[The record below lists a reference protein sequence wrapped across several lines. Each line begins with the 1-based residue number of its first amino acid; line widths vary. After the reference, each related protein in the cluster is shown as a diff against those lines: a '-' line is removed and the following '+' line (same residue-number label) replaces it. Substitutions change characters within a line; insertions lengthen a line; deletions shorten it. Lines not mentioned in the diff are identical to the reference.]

1 MMSYFG
7 FQLKKITKHNL
18 TIIALCILII
28 ISFGVLFLN
37 TKQIDSG
44 ESIKG
49 QIQGNIVIQKNN
61 IAQDKRALKKY
72 SPTGEGYRQTKIA
85 LKQTKKQLQVN
96 QALIEHINKGQWG
109 PVYKEKIKE
118 INKMKTTELSERN
131 LDFVSGIKKRY
142 QYLVKHPLPYES
154 DAAVTGLQFWLDLN
168 GTYWP
173 ILFTLVIIFIL
184 TYLYTDAYKNGLDIT
199 TVLPINVMRKQLSN
213 SLVGL
218 AISCLLYLLLSL
230 LVFTGASLIF
240 GTGNLQYPAIIHHLV
255 NRRQIVAVAPL
266 ATLIPQILILQFLKF
281 IFLVLFIQLLA
292 KLLHN
297 QLPTL
302 LLAVLLV
309 VGIGLATTV
318 IEPLA
323 QIAQWLPNTY
333 LNAINVVSGVAADNL
348 DNYHINFTSGVGT
361 LLIGSLVLF
370 SLICLL
376 ERTRTHH
383 FKEVEVL

>member
-7 FQLKKITKHNL
+7 FQLKKVAKHNL

-37 TKQIDSG
+37 TQQIDSG

-61 IAQDKRALKKY
+61 IFQDKQALKKY
-72 SPTGEGYRQTKIA
+72 SPAGEGYRQTKIA
-85 LKQTKKQLQVN
+85 LKQTKKQLQAN
-96 QALIEHINKGQWG
+96 QALIKHLNKGQWR

-118 INKMKTTELSERN
+118 NNKIKTTGLSERN
-131 LDFVSGIKKRY
+131 RDFVNGIKKRY

-154 DAAVTGLQFWLDLN
+154 DAAVTGLQFWSDLN

-173 ILFTLVIIFIL
+173 VLFTLVIIFML

-199 TVLPINVMRKQLSN
+199 TDLPINIMSKLLTN
-213 SLVGL
+213 SLAGL
-218 AISCLLYLLLSL
+218 AISCLLYLSVSL

-240 GTGNLQYPAIIHHLV
+240 GTGSLQYPAIIHHLI
-255 NRRQIVAVAPL
+255 NGHSIVAVTPL
-266 ATLIPQILILQFLKF
+266 ATLIPKMLILQFLEL
-281 IFLVLFIQLLA
+281 IFLVLLLQLLA

-302 LLAVLLV
+302 LLAVLLI
-309 VGIGLATTV
+309 VGINLATTV

-323 QIAQWLPNTY
+323 RIASWLPNTY
-333 LNAINVVSGVAADNL
+333 LNAINVVSGAAAYNL
-348 DNYHINFTSGVGT
+348 DNYQINFVSGVDT
-361 LLIGSLVLF
+361 LLIGSLILF

-376 ERTRTHH
+376 ERTRTSH
-383 FKEVEVL
+383 FKEVGAV

>member
-61 IAQDKRALKKY
+61 IAQDKQALKKY

-131 LDFVSGIKKRY
+131 LDFVSGIKKHY

-266 ATLIPQILILQFLKF
+266 ATLIPQILILQFLEF

>member
-61 IAQDKRALKKY
+61 IAQDKQALKKY

-266 ATLIPQILILQFLKF
+266 ATLIPQILILQFLEF

>member
-61 IAQDKRALKKY
+61 IAQDKQALKKY

-96 QALIEHINKGQWG
+96 QALIKHINKGQWG

-168 GTYWP
+168 GTYWS

-266 ATLIPQILILQFLKF
+266 ATLIPQILILQFLEF

>member
-7 FQLKKITKHNL
+7 FQLKKVAKHNL

-37 TKQIDSG
+37 TQQIDSG

-61 IAQDKRALKKY
+61 IAQDKQALKKY
-72 SPTGEGYRQTKIA
+72 APAGEGYRQTKIA
-85 LKQTKKQLQVN
+85 LKQTKKQLQAN
-96 QALIEHINKGQWG
+96 QALIKHLNKGQWR

-118 INKMKTTELSERN
+118 NNKIKTTGLSERN
-131 LDFVSGIKKRY
+131 RDFVNGIKKRY

-154 DAAVTGLQFWLDLN
+154 DAAVTGLQFWSDLN

-173 ILFTLVIIFIL
+173 VLFTLVIIFML

-199 TVLPINVMRKQLSN
+199 TALPINVTSKLLTN
-213 SLVGL
+213 SLAGL
-218 AISCLLYLLLSL
+218 AISCLLYLLISL

-240 GTGNLQYPAIIHHLV
+240 GTGSLQYPAIIHHLV
-255 NRRQIVAVAPL
+255 NGHSMVAVAPL
-266 ATLIPQILILQFLKF
+266 ATLIPKMLILQFLEL
-281 IFLVLFIQLLA
+281 IFLVLLLQLLA

-302 LLAVLLV
+302 LLAVLLI
-309 VGIGLATTV
+309 VGINLATTV

-323 QIAQWLPNTY
+323 WIAPRLPNTY
-333 LNAINVVSGVAADNL
+333 LNAINVVSGAAAYNL
-348 DNYHINFTSGVGT
+348 DNYQINFVSGVDT
-361 LLIGSLVLF
+361 LLIGSLILF

-376 ERTRTHH
+376 ERTRTSH
-383 FKEVEVL
+383 FKEMGAV

>member
-61 IAQDKRALKKY
+61 IAQDKQALKKY

-96 QALIEHINKGQWG
+96 QALIKHINKGQWG

-168 GTYWP
+168 GTYWS

-266 ATLIPQILILQFLKF
+266 ATLIPQILILQFLEF

-383 FKEVEVL
+383 FKEVGVL

>member
-44 ESIKG
+44 ESING

-61 IAQDKRALKKY
+61 IAQDKQVLKKY

-96 QALIEHINKGQWG
+96 QALIKHINKGQWG

-266 ATLIPQILILQFLKF
+266 ATLIPQILILQFLEF

>member
-61 IAQDKRALKKY
+61 IAQDKQALKKY

-96 QALIEHINKGQWG
+96 QALIKHINKGQWG

-184 TYLYTDAYKNGLDIT
+184 TYL
-199 TVLPINVMRKQLSN
+199 
-213 SLVGL
+213 
-218 AISCLLYLLLSL
+218 
-230 LVFTGASLIF
+230 
-240 GTGNLQYPAIIHHLV
+240 
-255 NRRQIVAVAPL
+255 
-266 ATLIPQILILQFLKF
+266 
-281 IFLVLFIQLLA
+281 
-292 KLLHN
+292 
-297 QLPTL
+297 
-302 LLAVLLV
+302 
-309 VGIGLATTV
+309 
-318 IEPLA
+318 
-323 QIAQWLPNTY
+323 
-333 LNAINVVSGVAADNL
+333 
-348 DNYHINFTSGVGT
+348 
-361 LLIGSLVLF
+361 
-370 SLICLL
+370 
-376 ERTRTHH
+376 
-383 FKEVEVL
+383 

>member
-7 FQLKKITKHNL
+7 FQFKKITKHNL

-37 TKQIDSG
+37 TNQIDSG

-85 LKQTKKQLQVN
+85 LKQTKKQLQAN
-96 QALIEHINKGQWG
+96 QALIEHINKRQWG

-118 INKMKTTELSERN
+118 SNKMKTTGLSGRN
-131 LDFVSGIKKRY
+131 LDFVSGVKKRY
-142 QYLVKHPLPYES
+142 QYLVKHPMPYES
-154 DAAVTGLQFWLDLN
+154 DAAVTGLQFWSDLN

-184 TYLYTDAYKNGLDIT
+184 TYLYTDTYKNGLDIT
-199 TVLPINVMRKQLSN
+199 SVLPINVMSKLLTN

-218 AISCLLYLLLSL
+218 AISCLLYLLVSL

-240 GTGNLQYPAIIHHLV
+240 GTGNLQYPTIIHHLV
-255 NRRQIVAVAPL
+255 NGRQTVAVAPL
-266 ATLIPQILILQFLKF
+266 ATLIPQILILQFLEF

-318 IEPLA
+318 IEPLS
-323 QIAQWLPNTY
+323 QMAQWLPNTY
-333 LNAINVVSGVAADNL
+333 FNAINVVSGVAAYNI
-348 DNYHINFTSGVGT
+348 DNYQINFASGVDT

-376 ERTRTHH
+376 ERTRTPH
-383 FKEVEVL
+383 FKEVRAL

>member
-1 MMSYFG
+1 
-7 FQLKKITKHNL
+7 
-18 TIIALCILII
+18 
-28 ISFGVLFLN
+28 
-37 TKQIDSG
+37 
-44 ESIKG
+44 
-49 QIQGNIVIQKNN
+49 
-61 IAQDKRALKKY
+61 
-72 SPTGEGYRQTKIA
+72 
-85 LKQTKKQLQVN
+85 
-96 QALIEHINKGQWG
+96 
-109 PVYKEKIKE
+109 
-118 INKMKTTELSERN
+118 
-131 LDFVSGIKKRY
+131 
-142 QYLVKHPLPYES
+142 
-154 DAAVTGLQFWLDLN
+154 
-168 GTYWP
+168 
-173 ILFTLVIIFIL
+173 
-184 TYLYTDAYKNGLDIT
+184 
-199 TVLPINVMRKQLSN
+199 MRKQLSN

-266 ATLIPQILILQFLKF
+266 ATLIPQILILQFLEF

>member
-7 FQLKKITKHNL
+7 FQFKKITKHNL
-18 TIIALCILII
+18 TIIASCILII

-37 TKQIDSG
+37 ANQIDSG

-61 IAQDKRALKKY
+61 IAQDKQALKKY

-85 LKQTKKQLQVN
+85 LKQTKKQLQAN
-96 QALIEHINKGQWG
+96 QALIKHINKGQWR

-118 INKMKTTELSERN
+118 SNKMKTTGLSERN

-154 DAAVTGLQFWLDLN
+154 DAAVTGIQFWSDLN

-199 TVLPINVMRKQLSN
+199 TALPINVMRKQLSN

-255 NRRQIVAVAPL
+255 NGRQTVAVVPL
-266 ATLIPQILILQFLKF
+266 ATLIPQILILQFLEF

-309 VGIGLATTV
+309 VGIGLATTI

-333 LNAINVVSGVAADNL
+333 LNAINVVSGVVADNL

>member
-61 IAQDKRALKKY
+61 IAQDKQALKKY

-96 QALIEHINKGQWG
+96 QALIKHINKGQWG

-266 ATLIPQILILQFLKF
+266 ATLIPQILILQFLEF